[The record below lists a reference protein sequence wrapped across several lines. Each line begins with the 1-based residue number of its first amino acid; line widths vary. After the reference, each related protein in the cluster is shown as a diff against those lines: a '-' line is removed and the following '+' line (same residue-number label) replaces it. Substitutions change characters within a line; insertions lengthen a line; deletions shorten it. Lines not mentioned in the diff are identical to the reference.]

1 MIEVCSFCGEKKP
14 VVEGLNGYI
23 CLDCCR
29 EFIGELEHSTD
40 DVANVST
47 ALNPYKLKQELDRY
61 VVGQDEAKKII
72 SVAVCNHM
80 KRIEANNDLLEKTNI
95 LILGPTG
102 CGKTFLMSTIAKFLK
117 IPMVIV
123 DATNFTQVGYVGEDV
138 SNILKKLYMASNG
151 DLEKCKRGIVYVDE
165 IDKVMAKTSSH
176 GDRDAAG
183 TGVQQNFLKLMEG
196 GTQTIKLPTRDGGMQ
211 EIEIDTKDILFVFGG
226 AFVGIDAKKERQ
238 TSIGFGSSNVE
249 PEPTNKPITQDD
261 IVKYGF
267 IPEFVGRVPIVVK
280 MNELSRENLKD
291 ILIGTDKSILKQYQH
306 MFMMDKIKASF
317 DDSLINEIIDN
328 SVEKHMGARG
338 LRGTI
343 EKDIMNLMFEVS
355 KYTHLKSI
363 NITRELL
370 NNPSQVLSNSE
381 SKKEEAIPDKEL
393 RCEI

>member
-47 ALNPYKLKQELDRY
+47 ALNPFKLKQELDRY
-61 VVGQDEAKKII
+61 VVGQEEAKKII

-117 IPMVIV
+117 VPMVIV

-151 DLEKCKRGIVYVDE
+151 DLEKCKKGIVYVDE

-226 AFVGIDAKKERQ
+226 AFVGIDAKKEK
-238 TSIGFGSSNVE
+238 TVSIGFGTSKAE
-249 PEPTNKPITQDD
+249 PELIDKPITQDD

-280 MNELSRENLKD
+280 MNELSRDNLKD